1 MEIAFRKA
9 ALSDAEA
16 IGNVHYQGWME
27 TYTGLI
33 DPNYLSRRSP
43 EQSAAMARKDQCRNR
58 IVAIVDG
65 TIVGF
70 CGYGAPR
77 DAGIPEGWGELQGI
91 YILQS
96 YQGLGLGRG
105 LMERAAAELKAMGY
119 HAAFLWV
126 LDSNQKAIGFY
137 EKLGWRFT
145 GMEKAAVLGTPVT
158 EKQYW
163 ISL

>member
-1 MEIAFRKA
+1 MELVFRKA
-9 ALSDAEA
+9 DISDAEA
-16 IGNVHYQGWME
+16 IGKVHYQGWME

-33 DPNYLSRRSP
+33 DPDYLAGRSP
-43 EQSAAMARKDQCRNR
+43 EQSAEAARKSQCRNR
-58 IVAIVDG
+58 IVAAVDG

-77 DAGIPEGWGELQGI
+77 DAGIPEGWGEIQGI
-91 YILQS
+91 YILRN

-105 LMERAAAELKAMGY
+105 LMERAAAELKALGY
-119 HAAFLWV
+119 DAAFLWV
-126 LDSNQKAIGFY
+126 LDSNTHAIGFY
-137 EKLGWRFT
+137 EKLGWQFT
-145 GMEKAAVLGTPVT
+145 GAEKTAVLGTPVT